1 VLQKIGAADDKVR
14 TRVRSL
20 SPCPN
25 RFKWRLPAGN
35 YLAMRTLVFSLAIV
49 IPTSGRNGERTRM
62 GYSSLNDFSV
72 GAAIWS
78 GIGEALPTVSATN

>member
-1 VLQKIGAADDKVR
+1 VSVHSRLHAQIESVQVA
-14 TRVRSL
+14 T
-20 SPCPN
+20 
-25 RFKWRLPAGN
+25 LPAGN

-62 GYSSLNDFSV
+62 GYSLNDFSV

-78 GIGEALPTVSATN
+78 GIGEAADCICD